1 MTQPLSSSNDLTDNN
16 IPLFTKISDELR
28 STGYS
33 INPMALP
40 ENLAEN
46 LLQQLISMEKDKFH
60 QAEIGRK
67 KQLTRHESIRKDEI
81 CWITDESEAG
91 RDWLRWLDEAQQFFN
106 RRLFLGL
113 FSSESH
119 FAHYS
124 PGDFYK
130 RHVDAFK
137 GEGNRILSIVVYLN
151 HDWKAENG
159 GELVLFENTE
169 DQQGVKV
176 IPNFGTVV
184 VFLSEEFPHEVLP
197 THDDRYSIASWFHM
211 NTSTTKRV
219 DPPS

>member
-1 MTQPLSSSNDLTDNN
+1 MTHSLSSSNEVKNN
-16 IPLFTKISDELR
+16 TALFTKISDDLR

-33 INPMALP
+33 INPLALP
-40 ENLAEN
+40 EQLGED
-46 LLQQLISMEKDKFH
+46 LLQQLISMEKDAFH
-60 QAEIGRK
+60 QAEIGRNQ
-67 KQLTRHESIRKDEI
+67 QLTRHESIRKDEI
-81 CWITDESEAG
+81 CWITDASDAG
-91 RDWLRWLDEAQQFFN
+91 RDWLNWLDEAQQFFN
-106 RRLFLGL
+106 RHLFLGL

-130 RHVDAFK
+130 RHFDAFK

-159 GELVLFENTE
+159 GELVLFENAE
-169 DQQGVKV
+169 DQQGIKV
-176 IPNFGTVV
+176 IPDFGTVV
-184 VFLSEEFPHEVLP
+184 VFLSDEFPHEVLP
-197 THDDRYSIASWFHM
+197 AHHDRYSIASWFHI